1 MKKLPEGGTDPSEEY
16 YVYNE
21 GERKSPTRYL
31 ITQINCT
38 SIAKIF
44 SPTLWKQ
51 FV

>member
-1 MKKLPEGGTDPSEEY
+1 MKKLPEGGTEPSEEY

-21 GERKSPTRYL
+21 EERKSPTRYL
-31 ITQINCT
+31 IIQINCAP
-38 SIAKIF
+38 IAKIL